1 MKVVI
6 GIIIAALI
14 AAIAAVL
21 LLFVLRSHDL
31 VLCGDVP
38 QTNGNQMFVTRI
50 YTYDVDAN
58 STLSTI
64 IEKMNS
70 KTEGQLTAAE
80 MTEILSEYQTV
91 VYAPVFTYTLTQE
104 GKDTYVLTGS
114 AFNGLNEEGKES
126 EDSDYTYKDLTLT
139 IGVKDGKL
147 LAAQNVYPDEEDV
160 EDGEPPEFKERK
172 KVVDPILVN
181 NGAEAAFAF
190 DECKSFRVVFTG
202 KEDVPA
208 EITLAYTFDV
218 GAQNI
223 FNFSGSKD
231 NVLGVTIKGE
241 YDDLGRL
248 APTIEM
254 NRSIIEMETAE
265 E

>member
-6 GIIIAALI
+6 GIIIAALV

-21 LLFVLRSHDL
+21 FLFVLRSHDL
-31 VLCGDVP
+31 VLCGDIP
-38 QTNGNQMFVTRI
+38 QTNGNQMFVTRV

-64 IEKMNS
+64 IEKMNGN
-70 KTEGQLTAAE
+70 TEGQITAAE

-91 VYAPVFTYTLTQE
+91 VYAPVFTFTLTQE
-104 GKDTYVLTGS
+104 GNDTYVLTGS
-114 AFNGLNEEGKES
+114 AFNGLNGDGEES
-126 EDSDYTYKDLTLT
+126 ETDYIYKDLTLT
-139 IGVKDGKL
+139 VSVKDGKM
-147 LAAQNVYPDEEDV
+147 LAAQNVYPEDEEN
-160 EDGEPPEFKERK
+160 EEEAPEFKERK

-181 NGAEAAFAF
+181 NSKDAAFAF

-202 KEDVPA
+202 KEDIPA

-223 FNFSGSKD
+223 FDFSGSKD

-254 NRSIIEMETAE
+254 NRNIIEMETTE